1 MGMILV
7 FIIVPIL
14 LFREID
20 KQQQVDET
28 ILKARMADEEFR
40 KRLRT
45 EGKTLLYKWRGL
57 HTTRRTRR
65 FDRG

>member
-45 EGKTLLYKWRGL
+45 EGKTLL
-57 HTTRRTRR
+57 
-65 FDRG
+65 